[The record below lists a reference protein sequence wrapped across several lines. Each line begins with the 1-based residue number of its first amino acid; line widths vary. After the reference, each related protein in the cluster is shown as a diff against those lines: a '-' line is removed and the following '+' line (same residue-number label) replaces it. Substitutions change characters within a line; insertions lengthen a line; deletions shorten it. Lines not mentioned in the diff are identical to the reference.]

1 MGDYQPSDYQT
12 VLDIFNQTI
21 ANLTSFVEGER
32 ADVMNELEI
41 FRASGSMDPSDM
53 EAYNL
58 TMYGMD
64 SVTSVQRNVIENVGN
79 ASNYFI
85 NNSTTVMTVE
95 TELQTEHT
103 GVSSS
108 MISHFFSD
116 PTSILP
122 THDTGTMIVWVV
134 FGAILVMFL
143 LHKR

>member
-1 MGDYQPSDYQT
+1 MGEYQPSDYQT
-12 VLDIFNQTI
+12 ALDLFNQTI
-21 ANLTSFVEGER
+21 ANLTRLVEESR
-32 ADVMNELEI
+32 ADAINEI
-41 FRASGSMDPSDM
+41 NAYQAATGDMDTG
-53 EAYNL
+53 AYDL
-58 TMYGMD
+58 TMYGID

-122 THDTGTMIVWVV
+122 THDTGTMMVWIV
-134 FGAILVMFL
+134 FGIILVMFL